1 MEGVSCRDGHCEC
14 TCAVCGSGR
23 CVCARASPQHVWINM
38 FRIAP
43 AVYRR
48 DIYRGRAGLSER
60 RETLSHPPHYRR
72 TRPSY
77 LEYTKTDDSVYS
89 VVSVETERT
98 PEKSVSLD
106 RYIER
111 VSPCFEEK

>member
-1 MEGVSCRDGHCEC
+1 MVIVSARVR
-14 TCAVCGSGR
+14 CAAPVG
-23 CVCARASPQHVWINM
+23 VCARARLHNMCGLTCFASP
-38 FRIAP
+38 
-43 AVYRR
+43 RR
-48 DIYRGRAGLSER
+48 YIDAIYIEAEPGYPER

-77 LEYTKTDDSVYS
+77 IEYTKTDDSVYS

-111 VSPCFEEK
+111 VSPC